1 MKTFEERFKYTSSI
15 PKLDNFGQDLN
26 DKVEKL
32 IDKNI
37 AVEDVIGI
45 LRRVADKYEEELNRK
60 ID

>member
-45 LRRVADKYEEELNRK
+45 LRRVADKYEDELNK
-60 ID
+60 KGE

>member
-1 MKTFEERFKYTSSI
+1 MKTFEERFRYTSSI
-15 PKLDNFGQDLN
+15 PKLDKFGEDLN

-45 LRRVADKYEEELNRK
+45 LRKVADKYEDELNA
-60 ID
+60 